1 MQVTGNKSNGNQ
13 IAGMMQGNNSIRC
26 SYAFL
31 CCPVTSYPP
40 TPLNMEQLF
49 TTLHTFNQRMNS
61 PQPPVSSPHSK
72 PRIGITLGD
81 INGIGPEVV
90 IKALSDPRILTM
102 ITPVIY
108 GSSRV
113 LSYYRKLMG
122 LEDLNYSTVKTKG
135 QFFPKAINI
144 VNCWEEEIRITPGQP
159 SKEGGHAA
167 LLSLKRA
174 VEEIKEN
181 LIDGFV
187 TAPIDKNT
195 IYGDDFPFRGHTEF
209 LTQTFEATE
218 SLMLMVGDSLK
229 VGLVTEHLPLK
240 DVSKHI
246 TKERV
251 ELKIRLLELSLKKD
265 FQILKPKIAVLGL
278 NPHAGDEGL
287 IGDEENLVI
296 KPVINDLKSKGKLVF
311 GPFPADGFFG
321 SGQHKKYDG
330 IIAMY
335 HDQGLIPFKYIDF
348 ENGVNFTAGLPT
360 VRTSPDHGTAYS
372 ISGKNLADE
381 SSLRQAIFL
390 ATDII
395 KNRANQTVSSL

>member
-1 MQVTGNKSNGNQ
+1 MNTPQTFV
-13 IAGMMQGNNSIRC
+13 
-26 SYAFL
+26 
-31 CCPVTSYPP
+31 P
-40 TPLNMEQLF
+40 THF
-49 TTLHTFNQRMNS
+49 T
-61 PQPPVSSPHSK
+61 K

-90 IKALSDPRILTM
+90 IKALSDPRILSL

-108 GSSRV
+108 GSTRV

-122 LEDLNYSTVKTKG
+122 LEDLNYTTVKTKG
-135 QFFPKAINI
+135 QFMHKSINV

-195 IYGDDFPFRGHTEF
+195 IYNSEEFPFRGHTEY

-218 SLMLMVGDSLK
+218 SLMLMVGESLK
-229 VGLVTEHLPLK
+229 VGLVTEHLPIK
-240 DVSKHI
+240 DVARHI

-251 ELKIRLLELSLKKD
+251 ELKIRLMELSLKKD
-265 FQILKPKIAVLGL
+265 FQIGKPKIAVLGL

-296 KPVINDLKSKGKLVF
+296 KPVIDDLKSKGKLVF

-330 IIAMY
+330 IVAMY
-335 HDQGLIPFKYIDF
+335 HDQGLVPFKYIDF
-348 ENGVNFTAGLPT
+348 ENGVNFTAGLPA

-381 SSLRQAIFL
+381 SSLRQAIYL

-395 KNRANQTVSSL
+395 KNRANQTTSSL